1 MTPAAVA
8 AQVRKL
14 GLDPRTA
21 ALGLV
26 NAIAA
31 GRGLTPPWEAPHDGL
46 PVLADVNEI
55 GEVHQLLLGGQD
67 AKRGEQGSYY
77 TPDPLTQFMSRF
89 VMDVQISR
97 LSDRHPLDMLVI
109 DPSCGAGAMLVRAA
123 RTLAARL
130 VELELG
136 CEPTEDLVR
145 GFLPYV
151 AADCIFGVD
160 IDPVAVDLAKSAL
173 WLEANGVPPITWM
186 DRNIICGNTLE
197 GDEPPR
203 LRERQAAIS
212 AEVTDITQSALFD
225 VEPQGKPA

>member
-1 MTPAAVA
+1 MTPVMAA
-8 AQVRKL
+8 RKIRGL
-14 GLDPRTA
+14 GIDPATA
-21 ALGLV
+21 AHGLV

-31 GRGLTPPWEAPHDGL
+31 DRGFAPPWDAPHVNL
-46 PVLADVNEI
+46 PALADVNEV

-97 LSDRHPLDMLVI
+97 LGDRHPLDMLVI
-109 DPSCGAGAMLVRAA
+109 DPSCGAGVFLVRAA
-123 RTLAARL
+123 RTLTARL
-130 VELELG
+130 IELELG
-136 CEPTEDLVR
+136 REPTDELVR
-145 GFLPYV
+145 GFLPYL
-151 AADCIFGVD
+151 AGDCIFGVD

-197 GDEPPR
+197 GDEPPK
-203 LRERQAAIS
+203 LRERQNAAQ
-212 AEVTDITQSALFD
+212 AGA
-225 VEPQGKPA
+225 A